1 MQILNRIFNREAP
14 SAKKKSS
21 VKSDFLAFLN
31 SYNCKYNLED
41 DREEKLVRIFFD
53 YQGGHYVAIIKD
65 NNMGVDVNFPS
76 FTDAPTNEI
85 QLVRAICN
93 RANSNSS
100 ILKFTYSFDEDKHLI
115 RVHLS
120 FFCTTVYA
128 EELSELLNAC
138 FYFQRTFCEEYK
150 GAKENQEN
158 HSLTDIEL
166 TYARNER
173 ERFLIAEQELRHQ
186 AGDEKELRASLDQP
200 LTLADFM
207 AIALGYERRHCKSM
221 SITRGD
227 KVEQI
232 TEDIACY
239 DLSRLLIAGE
249 GKGANLAHSMAT
261 AIILLTTIDHE
272 TPNELSEQLLTIT
285 AQPAGQDDTSIYYRL
300 TACLCNQNINRSN
313 ALDSSK
319 SPVAV
324 DLLAAYDKASP
335 EQKMQEFD
343 YMWKDAVIKMRDG
356 DELTD
361 EQQLIVD
368 ITDANIGYCLYWGK
382 HYMLSGRYVDAL
394 RFFENAYNAMNP
406 SFFMLNKELRSTF
419 SELCYNIGFCYTELK
434 LYQKAFYY
442 LNLLEDDGNIRHN
455 SELINCL
462 ANGRDVRVFKVIDGI
477 MHAIQEHAEKND
489 SELPDEVQSFA
500 NFLLR
505 RRAYS
510 LIEFGDL
517 DEAEKSFT
525 QMLEDP
531 DNSDYALG
539 ELAYIKRLRD
549 ARAQNIDNNT
559 PEEASDDKTGHQD

>member
-14 SAKKKSS
+14 STRKKSS

-31 SYNCKYNLED
+31 NYNCKYNLED

-158 HSLTDIEL
+158 HSTTDIEL

-186 AGDEKELRASLDQP
+186 ANDEKELRASIDQP

-207 AIALGYERRHCKSM
+207 VIALGCERRHCQSM
-221 SITRGD
+221 SITRGN

-232 TEDIACY
+232 TEDIKRY
-239 DLSRLLIAGE
+239 DLSRLLIE
-249 GKGANLAHSMAT
+249 GVGKDANVAHPLAT
-261 AIILLTTIDHE
+261 VIVRLTTIDSD
-272 TPNELSEQLLTIT
+272 TPSELSEQLLTIT

-300 TACLCNQNINRSN
+300 TACQCNQNVNRSN
-313 ALDSSK
+313 ALNSNK
-319 SPVAV
+319 NPVAV

-335 EQKMQEFD
+335 EQKIQEFD
-343 YMWKDAVIKMRDG
+343 YMWKDALIKMRDG
-356 DELTD
+356 EELTD

-406 SFFMLNKELRSTF
+406 SFFKLNKELRSTF

-462 ANGRDVRVFKVIDGI
+462 ANGRDVRVFKVIDSI

-539 ELAYIKRLRD
+539 ELAYIKRLRESHT
-549 ARAQNIDNNT
+549 QNADDNT
-559 PEEASDDKTGHQD
+559 PEEAPSDKTDNQD